1 MPPSRSG
8 DDRRSCIPISR
19 HETAVPSSAA
29 ARNKIESPAF
39 AAADPTVLTAADSA
53 IAAGRDQL
61 IALSHA
67 IHAEPELAFEEFRS
81 VEKTIE
87 PLREHGFRI
96 DKGIADLP
104 TAFSAEY
111 GSGDLVVG
119 LFAEYDA
126 LPEIGHACGHNII
139 AAATVGAALGLA
151 AVADAC
157 GLTVKVFGTPAEE
170 SGGGKVLMLD
180 RGVFDD
186 LAMALMVHPG
196 PEDIAGARSLALA
209 DLSVTFQGR
218 ESHASAAPEY
228 GRNALDAVTVAQVAL
243 GLLRQHLL
251 PGQQLHGIVGSGG
264 VAPNIV
270 PGHAE
275 LLYYLRAGDSA
286 TLDDLMQRASACF
299 EAGALAT
306 GCTHDIRKLAPTY
319 TELTPDSALLSAYRE
334 QILELGRAPIAP
346 ELEAARP
353 LGSTDMGNVTNV
365 IAGIHPVIGIDAGGA
380 VTHQPAFAAAA
391 VNASADRAVLDGATA
406 LARTAITIAGDQFHR
421 DRLSE
426 RVLQRQFQRRQEDI
440 R

>member
-1 MPPSRSG
+1 MPPSRGG
-8 DDRRSCIPISR
+8 DDSEPLKPISR
-19 HETAVPSSAA
+19 HDSNVSALGA
-29 ARNKIESPAF
+29 A
-39 AAADPTVLTAADSA
+39 LTAPDPAVLAASDKA
-53 IAAGRDQL
+53 IEANRDQL
-61 IALSHA
+61 IALSHS
-67 IHAEPELAFEEFRS
+67 IHGEPELAFEEFRS
-81 VEKTIE
+81 VAKTIE
-87 PLREHGFRI
+87 PLREFGFKI
-96 DKGIADLP
+96 NSGVAELP
-104 TAFSAEY
+104 TAFAAEY
-111 GSGDLVVG
+111 GSGDLTVG
-119 LFAEYDA
+119 IFAEYDA

-139 AAATVGAALGLA
+139 AASAVGAALGLA

-157 GLTVKVFGTPAEE
+157 GITVKVLGTPAEE

-196 PEDIAGARSLALA
+196 PEDIVGARSLALA
-209 DLSVTFQGR
+209 DLSVVFHGR

-228 GRNALDAVTVAQVAL
+228 GRNALDAITVAQVAL

-275 LLYYLRAGDSA
+275 LLYYLRAVDSA
-286 TLDDLMQRASACF
+286 ALEDLMQRASACF

-306 GCTHDIRKLAPTY
+306 GCTHEIRKLAPTY
-319 TELTPDSALLSAYRE
+319 TELTPDSALLCAYRE
-334 QILELGRAPIAP
+334 QIRRLGREPIAP

-426 RVLQRQFQRRQEDI
+426 RVTQRQFQRQEDI

>member
-8 DDRRSCIPISR
+8 DDRS
-19 HETAVPSSAA
+19 V
-29 ARNKIESPAF
+29 F
-39 AAADPTVLTAADSA
+39 TAADSA
-53 IAAGRDQL
+53 IAAARDRL
-61 IALSHA
+61 IALSHS

-81 VEKTIE
+81 VEKTME

-96 DKGIADLP
+96 EKGVAELP
-104 TAFSAEY
+104 TAFTAEY
-111 GSGDLVVG
+111 GHGDLVVG
-119 LFAEYDA
+119 LCAEYDA

-139 AAATVGAALGLA
+139 AASAVGAALGLA

-157 GLTVKVFGTPAEE
+157 GITVKVLGTPAEE
-170 SGGGKVLMLD
+170 SGGGKVLMLE

-186 LAMALMVHPG
+186 CAMAMMVHPG
-196 PEDIAGARSLALA
+196 PEDIAGAHSLALA
-209 DLSVTFQGR
+209 DLSVVFHGR

-228 GRNALDAVTVAQVAL
+228 GRNALDALTIAQVAL

-275 LLYYLRAGDSA
+275 LLYYLRAVNSA
-286 TLDDLMQRASACF
+286 DLEDLMRRASACF

-306 GCTHDIRKLAPTY
+306 GCTHEIRKLAPTY
-319 TELTPDSALLSAYRE
+319 TELTPDSALLCAYRE
-334 QILELGRAPIAP
+334 QIVELGREPIAP
-346 ELEAARP
+346 ELEAQRP

-365 IAGIHPVIGIDAGGA
+365 IPGIHPVIGIDAGGA

-391 VNASADRAVLDGATA
+391 VNASADEAVIDGATA
-406 LARTAITIAGDQFHR
+406 LARTAIQLSGDQLHR

-426 RVLQRQFQRRQEDI
+426 RVSQRQFQRQEDI